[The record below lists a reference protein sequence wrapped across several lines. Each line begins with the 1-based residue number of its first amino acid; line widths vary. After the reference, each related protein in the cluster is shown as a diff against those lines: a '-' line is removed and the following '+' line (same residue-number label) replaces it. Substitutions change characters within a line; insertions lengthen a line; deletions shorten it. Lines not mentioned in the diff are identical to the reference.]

1 MRKFQNIL
9 SLSPNQCGPL
19 GDTKTTFFTEFS
31 RSNSEKLI
39 QNLISLETEQKQGRK
54 QVQFIAVEALF
65 TCLFLFDYKPV
76 CLCKRQDMSKNSNP
90 PIASTF
96 LDQFP
101 MFCFAYLLKN

>member
-76 CLCKRQDMSKNSNP
+76 LVCVKDRTCLR
-90 PIASTF
+90 IAILLLLQHF
-96 LDQFP
+96 WINFQ
-101 MFCFAYLLKN
+101 CFVLLTY

>member
-19 GDTKTTFFTEFS
+19 GDTETTFFTEFS
-31 RSNSEKLI
+31 QSNSEKLI

-54 QVQFIAVEALF
+54 QVQFIAVETLF

-76 CLCKRQDMSKNSNP
+76 FVCVKDRTCLR
-90 PIASTF
+90 IAILLLLQHF
-96 LDQFP
+96 WINFQ
-101 MFCFAYLLKN
+101 CFVLLTY